1 MTMTIDYNKITKFIT
16 NFEMAEKLIGIYNS
30 TKNVVPFMDTRKAVL
45 GHFNHVMDA
54 NWELIESFTQDEL
67 EYSEVLCEL
76 WEERKGL

>member
-1 MTMTIDYNKITKFIT
+1 MSIDYNKITKFIT
-16 NFEMAEKLIGIYNS
+16 NFEMAEKLIKIYNS

-45 GHFNHVMDA
+45 GHFNYVMDA
-54 NWELIESFTQDEL
+54 NWDLIESFTQEEL